1 MKKLFSI
8 FIAVILSSTLFA
20 GCYPRQKETGKI
32 TLDTGEKNGR
42 VLYFFDQSSSLTMN
56 YIETQQFIGESYYS
70 PDNVLVHYFDTDDG
84 LYCIT
89 NEVTSFE
96 LYKADRTNPE
106 NKELLCDI
114 GGIDL
119 NSWTSNMA
127 TDGDNLYV
135 TGRYAGNN
143 RVLKFNLADG
153 SFSQFYKLPG
163 DEWSPSIVS
172 IKDGIMIVSS
182 QNINI
187 APTPTSFFAVNLES
201 GESQMVK
208 RIPSM
213 MSVGDKSGCIYND
226 KLYILDVESD
236 SLIEYDFFTG
246 EETAI
251 NDNLPLESEHSHPR
265 CRAGSVNN
273 GKFTFEYIY
282 SIMESDGE
290 TIKENIFTK
299 YTADLTTGEI
309 FPV

>member
-8 FIAVILSSTLFA
+8 FMTAILSSALLT
-20 GCYPRQKETGKI
+20 GCYPRQEETGKV
-32 TLDTGEKNGR
+32 TLNTGEKDGR
-42 VLYFFDQSSSLTMN
+42 VLYFFDQSSSLTAD

-70 PDNVLVHYFDTDDG
+70 PVSVLVHYFDTDNG
-84 LYCIT
+84 LFCVT
-89 NEVTSFE
+89 NEVTSFK
-96 LYKADRTNPE
+96 LYKADITNPE
-106 NKELLCDI
+106 SKELLSDI

-119 NSWTSNMA
+119 NNWASNMA
-127 TDGDNLYV
+127 TDGDNLYI
-135 TGRYAGNN
+135 TGRYSGNN
-143 RVLKFNLADG
+143 RVLKFNLNDG
-153 SFSQFYKLPG
+153 NFSQFYKLPG
-163 DEWSPSIVS
+163 DEWSPSIVA
-172 IKDGIMIVSS
+172 IKNGIMIVSS

-187 APTPTSFFAVNLES
+187 APTPTSFFAVNIET

-213 MSVGDKSGCIYND
+213 MSVGDKASCIFDD
-226 KLYILDVESD
+226 KLYILDIESD

-246 EETAI
+246 EEVAI

-265 CRAGSVNN
+265 CRAGAVNN

-282 SIMESDGE
+282 SIMEDDGE

-299 YTADLTTGEI
+299 YIADLTTGEI